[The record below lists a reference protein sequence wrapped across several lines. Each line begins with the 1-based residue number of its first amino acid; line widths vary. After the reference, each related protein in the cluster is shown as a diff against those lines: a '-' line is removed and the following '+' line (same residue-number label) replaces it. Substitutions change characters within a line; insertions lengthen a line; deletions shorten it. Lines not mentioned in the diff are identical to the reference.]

1 MTFDDIERDIE
12 RALSMD
18 PVKYQ
23 TLNPKRFASNLNGL
37 RKVSNNNILFPP

>member
-1 MTFDDIERDIE
+1 
-12 RALSMD
+12 MD

-37 RKVSNNNILFPP
+37 RKFSNNSILSPPSEKTERNSIG